1 MAKKKSNK
9 IPKIKGSR
17 SRKKEA
23 PPKDQKAFDALCE
36 YPIRY
41 ALGTKWNQN
50 PALTYRYMACKECG
64 QDCVAGLA
72 SVSMVGS
79 ACVQEQVCPPEISSQ
94 RTSSGRPQGWHFMV
108 EFVDKDGSVF
118 FRGVE
123 QPDLKGTLEPT
134 KVEPKKRIRK
144 KDKERAR
151 SHASVQLHKLKKKLA
166 KTRFKKDQKPIMQ
179 EIKKLQRIA
188 LGKFPKKFVFEDFMA
203 N

>member
-9 IPKIKGSR
+9 IPKIRGSR
-17 SRKKEA
+17 RKKEA
-23 PPKDQKAFDALCE
+23 PPKDQKAFDAKCE
-36 YPIRY
+36 YSVKY

-50 PALTYRYMACKECG
+50 PALTYRYMACKSCG
-64 QDCVAGLA
+64 QDTVAGSA
-72 SVSMVGS
+72 AVSMVCS
-79 ACVQEQVCPPEISSQ
+79 TCVQEIMGPPEVSTQ
-94 RTSSGRPQGWHFMV
+94 RKSSGRPQGWHFMV

-123 QPDLKGTLEPT
+123 QPNLKGTLEPT

-166 KTRFKKDQKPIMQ
+166 KTRFKKDQKPIIQ

-188 LGKFPKKFVFEDFMA
+188 LGKFPKKFVFEDFMS

>member
-23 PPKDQKAFDALCE
+23 LPKDQKAFDALCE
-36 YPIRY
+36 YPTRY

-50 PALTYRYMACKECG
+50 PALTYRYMACKDCG
-64 QDCVAGLA
+64 QDTVAGLA
-72 SVSMVGS
+72 SVSMVCS
-79 ACVQEQVCPPEISSQ
+79 ACVQELVGPPDIQSS
-94 RTSSGRPQGWHFMV
+94 RTTTGRPQGWHFMT
-108 EFVDKDGSVF
+108 EFVDESGSVF

-123 QPDLKGTLEPT
+123 QPDLKGTLDPT
-134 KVEPKKRIRK
+134 KIEPKKRIRK
-144 KDKERAR
+144 KDKEAAR

-166 KTRFKKDQKPIMQ
+166 KARFKKDQKPIMS

-188 LGKFPKKFVFEDFMA
+188 LGKFPKTFVFEDFMA